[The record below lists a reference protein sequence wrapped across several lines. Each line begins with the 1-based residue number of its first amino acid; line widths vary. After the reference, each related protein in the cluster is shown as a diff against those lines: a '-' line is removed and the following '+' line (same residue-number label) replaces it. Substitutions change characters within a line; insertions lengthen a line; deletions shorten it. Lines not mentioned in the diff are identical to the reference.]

1 MTERKKKLIIIQISL
16 LVVGSLIILFT
27 YSDLNVSDKEK
38 IITSET
44 QKRIDEQLK
53 TNSQDGDIFFNIE
66 YSGLDLA
73 GNRFILKSKEASNKK
88 TNEEI
93 VSMKFVEAFFYFKD
107 GTVLKI
113 KSDSGVYN
121 NKTLDM
127 KFDGNVIAK
136 YEGSELFAQKAE
148 YSNSKSFLM
157 ISNNVKVKDYRGTM
171 FADKL
176 FFDIKKQTLNI
187 ASTKDGKVNANVN
200 LKWKKVLES

>member
-53 TNSQDGDIFFNIE
+53 NDSQDGDIFFNIE

-88 TNEEI
+88 ANEEI

-187 ASTKDGKVNANVN
+187 ASTKDGKVNANIN
-200 LKWKKVLES
+200 LK

>member
-16 LVVGSLIILFT
+16 LIIGSLIILFT
-27 YSDLNVSDKEK
+27 YSDLNFSDKEK
-38 IITSET
+38 IITTET

-53 TNSQDGDIFFNIE
+53 NEPQDGDIFFNIE

-73 GNRFILKSKEASNKK
+73 GNRFILKSKEAFNNNTSQD
-88 TNEEI
+88 I
-93 VSMKFVEAFFYFKD
+93 VDMKFVEAFFYFKD

-113 KSDSGVYN
+113 LSDRGIYN

-127 KFDGNVIAK
+127 NFDGNVRAN

-157 ISNNVKVKDYRGTM
+157 ISNEVKVKDYRGTM

-187 ASTKDGKVNANVN
+187 ASTNSGNVNANVN
-200 LKWKKVLES
+200 LK

>member
-16 LVVGSLIILFT
+16 LIVGSLIILFT

-44 QKRIDEQLK
+44 QKKIDEQLK
-53 TNSQDGDIFFNIE
+53 NESQDGDIFFNIE

-73 GNRFILKSKEASNKK
+73 GNRFILKSKEAFNKK
-88 TNEEI
+88 ANEEI
-93 VSMKFVEAFFYFKD
+93 VNMKFVEAFFYFKD
-107 GTVLKI
+107 GTILEI
-113 KSDSGVYN
+113 LSDSGVYN

-127 KFDGNVIAK
+127 NFDGNVIAK

-200 LKWKKVLES
+200 LK

>member
-16 LVVGSLIILFT
+16 LIIGSLIILFT
-27 YSDLNVSDKEK
+27 YSDLNFSDKEK
-38 IITSET
+38 IITTET
-44 QKRIDEQLK
+44 QKRVDEQLK
-53 TNSQDGDIFFNIE
+53 NESQDGDIFFNIE

-73 GNRFILKSKEASNKK
+73 GNRFILKSKEAFNKK
-88 TNEEI
+88 SSQEI
-93 VSMKFVEAFFYFKD
+93 VDMKSVEAFFYFKD

-113 KSDSGVYN
+113 LSDRGIYN

-127 KFDGNVIAK
+127 NFDGNVIAK

-157 ISNNVKVKDYRGTM
+157 ISNEIKVKDYRGTM

-187 ASTKDGKVNANVN
+187 TSTKNGNVNANVN
-200 LKWKKVLES
+200 LK

>member
-27 YSDLNVSDKEK
+27 YSDLNFSDKEK

-53 TNSQDGDIFFNIE
+53 NEPQDGDIFFNIE

-73 GNRFILKSKEASNKK
+73 GNRFILKSKEAFNNNTSQD
-88 TNEEI
+88 I
-93 VSMKFVEAFFYFKD
+93 VDMKFVEAFFYFKD

-113 KSDSGVYN
+113 LSDRGIYN

-127 KFDGNVIAK
+127 NFDGNVRAN

-157 ISNNVKVKDYRGTM
+157 ISNEVKVNDYRGTM

-187 ASTKDGKVNANVN
+187 ASTSSGNVNANVN
-200 LKWKKVLES
+200 LK

>member
-16 LVVGSLIILFT
+16 LLIGSLIILFT
-27 YSDLNVSDKEK
+27 YSDLNFSDKEK

-53 TNSQDGDIFFNIE
+53 NEPQDGDIFFNIE

-73 GNRFILKSKEASNKK
+73 GNRFILKSKEAFNNNTSQD
-88 TNEEI
+88 I
-93 VSMKFVEAFFYFKD
+93 VDMKFVEAFFYFKD

-113 KSDSGVYN
+113 LSDRGIYN

-127 KFDGNVIAK
+127 NFDGNVRAN

-157 ISNNVKVKDYRGTM
+157 ISNEVKVNDYRGTM

-187 ASTKDGKVNANVN
+187 ASTSSGNVNANVN
-200 LKWKKVLES
+200 LK

>member
-16 LVVGSLIILFT
+16 LIVGSLIILFT

-44 QKRIDEQLK
+44 QKKIDEQLK
-53 TNSQDGDIFFNIE
+53 NESQDGDIFFNIE

-73 GNRFILKSKEASNKK
+73 GNRFILKSKEAFNKK
-88 TNEEI
+88 ANEEI
-93 VSMKFVEAFFYFKD
+93 VNMKFVEAFFYFKD
-107 GTVLKI
+107 GTILEI
-113 KSDSGVYN
+113 LSDSGVYN

-127 KFDGNVIAK
+127 NFDGNVIAK
-136 YEGSELFAQKAE
+136 YEASELFAQKAE

-200 LKWKKVLES
+200 LK

>member
-1 MTERKKKLIIIQISL
+1 MTERKKRLIIIQISL

-38 IITSET
+38 IITTET
-44 QKRIDEQLK
+44 QKRIDEQLR
-53 TNSQDGDIFFNIE
+53 NEDQDGDIFFNIE

-73 GNRFILKSKEASNKK
+73 GNRFILKSKEAFNNKA
-88 TNEEI
+88 NEEI
-93 VSMKFVEAFFYFKD
+93 VNMKFVEAFFYFKD
-107 GTVLKI
+107 GTILKI
-113 KSDSGVYN
+113 VSDSGVYN

-127 KFDGNVIAK
+127 NFDGNVIAK
-136 YEGSELFAQKAE
+136 YEGSELFAQKAQ

-157 ISNNVKVKDYRGTM
+157 ISNNVKIKDYRGTM

-187 ASTKDGKVNANVN
+187 ASFKDDKINANIKIN
-200 LKWKKVLES
+200 EKRF

>member
-1 MTERKKKLIIIQISL
+1 MTERKKKLITIQISL
-16 LVVGSLIILFT
+16 LIIGSLIILFT
-27 YSDLNVSDKEK
+27 YSDLNFSDEEK
-38 IITSET
+38 ILTTET

-53 TNSQDGDIFFNIE
+53 NESQDGDIFFNIE

-73 GNRFILKSKEASNKK
+73 GNRFILKSKEALNKK
-88 TNEEI
+88 ASQEI
-93 VSMKFVEAFFYFKD
+93 VKMKFVEAFFYFKD

-113 KSDSGVYN
+113 LSERGIYN

-127 KFDGNVIAK
+127 SFDGNVKAK

-148 YSNSKSFLM
+148 YSNSKSFLI
-157 ISNNVKVKDYRGTM
+157 ISNEVKVKDYRGTM

-187 ASTKDGKVNANVN
+187 ASKKDGKVNANVN
-200 LKWKKVLES
+200 LK

>member
-16 LVVGSLIILFT
+16 LIVGSLIILFT
-27 YSDLNVSDKEK
+27 YSNLNVSDKEK

-44 QKRIDEQLK
+44 QKKIDEQLK
-53 TNSQDGDIFFNIE
+53 NESQDGDIFFNIE

-73 GNRFILKSKEASNKK
+73 GNRFILKSKEAFNKK
-88 TNEEI
+88 ANEEI
-93 VSMKFVEAFFYFKD
+93 VNMKFVEAFFYFKD
-107 GTVLKI
+107 GTILEI
-113 KSDSGVYN
+113 LSDSGVYN

-127 KFDGNVIAK
+127 NFDGNVIAK
-136 YEGSELFAQKAE
+136 YEGSELFAQKAQ

-200 LKWKKVLES
+200 LK

>member
-16 LVVGSLIILFT
+16 LIIGLLIILFT
-27 YSDLNVSDKEK
+27 YSDLNVSDNEK
-38 IITSET
+38 IITAET
-44 QKRIDEQLK
+44 QNRIDEQLK
-53 TNSQDGDIFFNIE
+53 NKSQDGDIFFNIE

-73 GNRFILKSKEASNKK
+73 GNRFILKSKEAFNNKV
-88 TNEEI
+88 NQEI
-93 VSMKFVEAFFYFKD
+93 VNMIFVEAFFYFKD

-113 KSDSGVYN
+113 LSDRGIYN

-127 KFDGNVIAK
+127 NFDGNVIAK

-157 ISNNVKVKDYRGTM
+157 ISNKVKVKDYRGTM

-176 FFDIKKQTLNI
+176 FFDIKKQKLNI
-187 ASTKDGKVNANVN
+187 ASTKNGKVNANVN
-200 LKWKKVLES
+200 LK

>member
-1 MTERKKKLIIIQISL
+1 MTERKKKLITIQISL
-16 LVVGSLIILFT
+16 LIIGSLIILFT
-27 YSDLNVSDKEK
+27 YSDLNFSDEEK
-38 IITSET
+38 ILTTET

-53 TNSQDGDIFFNIE
+53 NESQDGDIFFNIE

-73 GNRFILKSKEASNKK
+73 GNRFILKSKEALNKK
-88 TNEEI
+88 ASQEI
-93 VSMKFVEAFFYFKD
+93 VKMKFVEAFFYFKD

-113 KSDSGVYN
+113 LSERGIYN

-127 KFDGNVIAK
+127 SFDGNVKAK

-148 YSNSKSFLM
+148 YSNSKSFLI
-157 ISNNVKVKDYRGTM
+157 ISNEVKVKDYRGTM

-187 ASTKDGKVNANVN
+187 ASTNSGNVNANVN
-200 LKWKKVLES
+200 LK